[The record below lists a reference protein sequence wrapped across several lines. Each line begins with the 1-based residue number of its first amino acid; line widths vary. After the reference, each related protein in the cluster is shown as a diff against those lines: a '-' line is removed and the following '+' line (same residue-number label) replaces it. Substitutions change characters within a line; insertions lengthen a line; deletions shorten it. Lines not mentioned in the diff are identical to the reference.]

1 MQYEKSINC
10 VDDCVTQ
17 YLNESNNIFWANIKD
32 IIKKHNCEY
41 VLHKGK
47 YTFWLDLIVFS
58 DNELDV
64 TNCVNELDVMT
75 NLCFDWH
82 YSMETRSS
90 EIWVQHCRRDWK
102 SQTEHAQLILKQ
114 SKSKCN
120 TYYFACSHRVK
131 SKFEVLSLEEG
142 ISLLQSILPS
152 NQFRF
157 EIVNGKTQ
165 MDTKPYNAIVVHDI
179 TLKFTQIKALK
190 KVIKTEK
197 DTYFKTTMGN
207 YLGLSDIQQAQ
218 DFPTWI

>member
-10 VDDCVTQ
+10 VDGCVTQ
-17 YLNESNNIFWANIKD
+17 YLNESNNIFWTNIKD

-41 VLHKGK
+41 VLHNGK

-58 DNELDV
+58 DNEADV

-82 YSMETRSS
+82 YNMQTHSS
-90 EIWVQHCRRDWK
+90 EIWVQYCERDWK
-102 SQTEHAQLILKQ
+102 SQTELAQLILKQ
-114 SKSKCN
+114 SKNKCN

-131 SKFEVLSLEEG
+131 YKFDVLSLEEG
-142 ISLLQSILPS
+142 IKLLQSILPS

-157 EIVNGKTQ
+157 EITNGKTQ
-165 MDTKPYNAIVVHDI
+165 MDTTTYNAIVVHDM
-179 TLKFTQIKALK
+179 TLKYTQIKALK
-190 KVIKTEK
+190 KVIKTEN

-207 YLGLSDIQQAQ
+207 YISLSTINTEQ